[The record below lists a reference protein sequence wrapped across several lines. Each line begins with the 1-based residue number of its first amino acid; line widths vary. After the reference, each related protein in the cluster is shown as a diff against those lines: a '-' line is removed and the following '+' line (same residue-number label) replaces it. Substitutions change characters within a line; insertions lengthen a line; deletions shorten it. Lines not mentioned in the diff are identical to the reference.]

1 MNEKPDYLTD
11 PRVFELNR
19 EESRSIFKAE
29 GEYCEDIDLS
39 GNWNFRYFSTPEE
52 VPAGFQHMDAS
63 FFSSTIEV
71 PGEIQMQGFGSPHY
85 VNTQYP
91 WDGHEELLPPRI
103 PERYNPVGL
112 YYKQVEISDFKKAFI
127 SFYGVETAFDLFVNG
142 SFIGYAEDSFTR
154 SEFDITKHLK
164 KGRNIIIARVFR
176 FSSASWLEDQDFW
189 RFSGIFRPVVITLK
203 KRDEYLV
210 DIDAK
215 THLSEDLSTGEL
227 TMEISSTAPFI
238 SAEFNGEKRTEK
250 TTEGK
255 AVFLF
260 KITNPPLW
268 SAEKPN
274 LVEYRIS
281 ALDASGE
288 EI

>member
-154 SEFDITKHLK
+154 REFDITKHLK

-203 KRDEYLV
+203 KRDEYLM

-215 THLSEDLSTGEL
+215 THLSEDLSSGEL
-227 TMEISSTAPFI
+227 AMEISSTAPFI

-250 TTEGK
+250 K
-255 AVFLF
+255 SW
-260 KITNPPLW
+260 W
-268 SAEKPN
+268 SP
-274 LVEYRIS
+274 
-281 ALDASGE
+281 
-288 EI
+288 